1 MPPDWLSF
9 PAFFRGKVGQK
20 SDKTKKAD
28 RDRERILSAF
38 DFSPVLCR
46 YLAGFLRL
54 FRLVT
59 FVTFVTGP
67 GAFGCV
73 WVRSGAYIGQF
84 QPGPGSISDSLDSIS
99 DSLDSISDSIK
110 GGRVCWFFR
119 LGPFAY
125 IQRGTGFDSVRV
137 PLQIVQRPDR
147 FGAVPLQVSSAA
159 RILFPSGL
167 CLNKKDSPGENVREN
182 QARLVPRQDEN
193 ILPCAK
199 GSRNGGVLAFSVL
212 AAAAFRLVFL
222 RERTRTDSGR
232 LSGKNTGRRVVWF
245 RIKKNP
251 PPGGRRKDQ
260 KGK

>member
-1 MPPDWLSF
+1 MRS
-9 PAFFRGKVGQK
+9 
-20 SDKTKKAD
+20 
-28 RDRERILSAF
+28 
-38 DFSPVLCR
+38 
-46 YLAGFLRL
+46 
-54 FRLVT
+54 
-59 FVTFVTGP
+59 
-67 GAFGCV
+67 GAFGCIPEIELPV
-73 WVRSGAYIGQF
+73 LSTPALGYDLDKTWVRVGYGLGMAWVWLGAYIGQY
-84 QPGPGSISDSLDSIS
+84 QARPGSISDSLDSIP
-99 DSLDSISDSIK
+99 DSND
-110 GGRVCWFFR
+110 GGWFFR

-159 RILFPSGL
+159 RILFLSGL
-167 CLNKKDSPGENVREN
+167 CLNKKDSPGENGREN
-182 QARLVPRQDEN
+182 QSRSVPRQDEN

-232 LSGKNTGRRVVWF
+232 RVVWF

-251 PPGGRRKDQ
+251 PAGRTAEGS
-260 KGK
+260 KGEMMARNHSL